1 MRPAAKAGIVVAGY
15 VAAVGVA
22 SLVLRVYIAATDG
35 PDRQTYV
42 GMYAFGDSLLF
53 LGGGRVIAIPTPGAA
68 LFFLRPY
75 RGFWKVLSIGGLA
88 TAATA
93 ILASILFLATR
104 STTGH
109 GVLQSW
115 AMLTPL
121 RILAAPML
129 ALFFLLCGL
138 CAPTRSARICLAS
151 AAAIE
156 VVAFM
161 SVAGT
166 WWAGGR

>member
-53 LGGGRVIAIPTPGAA
+53 LGVASVAAIPATGAA

-75 RGFWKVLSIGGLA
+75 RGFWKVLSRIF
-88 TAATA
+88 TFNH
-93 ILASILFLATR
+93 AS
-104 STTGH
+104 
-109 GVLQSW
+109 
-115 AMLTPL
+115 
-121 RILAAPML
+121 L
-129 ALFFLLCGL
+129 ALCEACGFRQVGVYEKHACL
-138 CAPTRSARICLAS
+138 EGRWLDCAIVERLFP
-151 AAAIE
+151 
-156 VVAFM
+156 VNQPV
-161 SVAGT
+161 
-166 WWAGGR
+166 